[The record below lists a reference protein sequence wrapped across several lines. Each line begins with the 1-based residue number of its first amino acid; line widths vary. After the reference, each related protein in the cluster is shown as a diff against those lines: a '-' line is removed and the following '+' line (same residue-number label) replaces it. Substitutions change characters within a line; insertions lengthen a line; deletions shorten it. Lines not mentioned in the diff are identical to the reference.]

1 MSDLFV
7 SYASADRERVG
18 KIVQHLEQLG
28 FSVWWDRDIA
38 HGQNYHRVIEQALDQ
53 AKCAI
58 VVWSRESI
66 NSEWVVNEASSAQRR
81 NALVPVIIDAVEAP
95 LAFRHLQTA
104 DLRGDNP
111 NAQREYEKLE
121 RSVRQMVGASVGAP
135 QSSHTKVPK
144 TLWQTPIGWAIGAGV
159 LLVGAAAL
167 LTVLKQIG
175 WVGVSHTVAIQSAPP
190 SAPEATNT
198 STTAPPVANNTTG
211 AGPQEQ
217 TTAKSV
223 AKERVNLLD
232 PENGAQIVAA
242 GEEAWRGILETQ
254 QPKCTFL
261 SKQSFV
267 IVGLGKEQP
276 TPIATLAVHVDAQGT
291 HNLKQLALFA
301 ADDERGPFNKIGE
314 FEIPNHKNMRAPFH
328 EFKFEPVTTRYVKL
342 QIVNF
347 VHGDGPNGN
356 ICTMQLYGPRQL
368 KHAGS

>member
-121 RSVRQMVGASVGAP
+121 RSVRQMVGASLGAP

-144 TLWQTPIGWAIGAGV
+144 SLRQTPIGWAIGAGV

-190 SAPEATNT
+190 SAPQATNT
-198 STTAPPVANNTTG
+198 STAAPPVANSTTG
-211 AGPQEQ
+211 AGLQEQ

-254 QPKCTFL
+254 QPKCTIL
-261 SKQSFV
+261 SKQSFA
-267 IVGLGKEQP
+267 IIGLRKEQP
-276 TPIATLAVHVDAQGT
+276 TAISTLAVHVESQGSA
-291 HNLKQLALFA
+291 NLKQLALFA
-301 ADDERGPFNKIGE
+301 ADEERGPFKKIGE

-328 EFKFEPVTTRYVKL
+328 EFAFEPVKARYVKL
-342 QIVNF
+342 QIVSF
-347 VHGDGPNGN
+347 TFDYGPNGN
-356 ICTMQLYGPRQL
+356 VCTMQLYGPQ
-368 KHAGS
+368 

>member
-135 QSSHTKVPK
+135 QSSPTKVPK

-190 SAPEATNT
+190 SAPQATNT
-198 STTAPPVANNTTG
+198 STRSPPVANNTK
-211 AGPQEQ
+211 AADPQEQ

-276 TPIATLAVHVDAQGT
+276 TPIATIAVHVDAQGNY
-291 HNLKQLALFA
+291 NLKQLALFA
-301 ADDERGPFNKIGE
+301 ADDERGPFKKIGE

-342 QIVNF
+342 QIVSF

-368 KHAGS
+368 KHAGD

>member
-135 QSSHTKVPK
+135 QSSPTKVPK

-190 SAPEATNT
+190 SAPQATNT
-198 STTAPPVANNTTG
+198 STRSPPVANNTK
-211 AGPQEQ
+211 AADPQEQ

-276 TPIATLAVHVDAQGT
+276 TPIATIAVHVDAQGNY
-291 HNLKQLALFA
+291 NLKQLALFA
-301 ADDERGPFNKIGE
+301 ADDERGPFKKIGE

-342 QIVNF
+342 QIVSF

>member
-135 QSSHTKVPK
+135 QTAPTKVPK

-190 SAPEATNT
+190 SAPQATNT
-198 STTAPPVANNTTG
+198 STRSPPVANNTK
-211 AGPQEQ
+211 AADPQEQ

-276 TPIATLAVHVDAQGT
+276 TPIATIAVHVDAQGNY
-291 HNLKQLALFA
+291 NLKQLALFA
-301 ADDERGPFNKIGE
+301 ADDERGPFKKIGE

-328 EFKFEPVTTRYVKL
+328 EFKFEPLTTRYVKL
-342 QIVNF
+342 QIVSF

-368 KHAGS
+368 KHAGD

>member
-167 LTVLKQIG
+167 LTVFKQIG
-175 WVGVSHTVAIQSAPP
+175 WVGVSHTVAILSAAP
-190 SAPEATNT
+190 SAPQATNT
-198 STTAPPVANNTTG
+198 NTTAPPVANNTTG
-211 AGPQEQ
+211 AGPEEQ

-223 AKERVNLLD
+223 AKERVNLLG

-276 TPIATLAVHVDAQGT
+276 TPIATLAVHVDAQGNY
-291 HNLKQLALFA
+291 NLKQLALFA
-301 ADDERGPFNKIGE
+301 ADDQRGPFKKIGE

-342 QIVNF
+342 QTVSF
-347 VHGDGPNGN
+347 VRGDGPNGN
-356 ICTMQLYGPRQL
+356 VCTMQLYGPQ
-368 KHAGS
+368 